1 MHFAGKNQNT
11 CEYLEKSEKSIRL
24 TYTTNK
30 HVPFDGLL
38 AQSTTDV
45 MYQKQASLNHWS
57 TPEPGM
63 KMGIWETELV
73 LLYFPFFLIH
83 LSHRSHFIC
92 VIL

>member
-24 TYTTNK
+24 IYTTNK
-30 HVPFDGLL
+30 HVSFDGLL

-45 MYQKQASLNHWS
+45 MYQKQESLKS

-63 KMGIWETELV
+63 KMGIWETGLV
-73 LLYFPFFLIH
+73 LLYFPFFNTSIT
-83 LSHRSHFIC
+83 
-92 VIL
+92 